1 MQQREPASVRELETG
16 DRFGDGPI
24 NQFLG
29 VELLDPDHPSDGAW
43 FIANAHLEGRNGTL
57 HGGVVP
63 LLLDGAA
70 YLALTPHLAPGEDAI
85 SHDLHF
91 SLLRTVHVGQ
101 RVELRG
107 RVLKKGRNVAFL
119 ESTATVDGT
128 VVATGRVTKSIIDR
142 PDQPRAD

>member
-1 MQQREPASVRELETG
+1 MQQDRPAASERELETG
-16 DRFGDGPI
+16 ARFGLGPI
-24 NQFLG
+24 NRFLG
-29 VELLDPDHPSDGAW
+29 VQLLDPDHPSDGAW
-43 FIANAHLEGRNGTL
+43 FIANEHLEGREGTL

-70 YLALTPHLAPGEDAI
+70 YLALTPLLAPSEDAI

-107 RVLKKGRNVAFL
+107 HVVKKGRSVAFL
-119 ESTATVDGT
+119 DAAATVDGRI
-128 VVATGRVTKSIIDR
+128 VATARVTKSII
-142 PDQPRAD
+142 PLPA